1 MLHNAASRTPVTL
14 RTRGPLRPP
23 GLQMRPTDSV
33 SRGSVSP
40 VIRRGTGGRCLGRA
54 SGSPVY
60 DPAANTWSALPE
72 MFLPRAGGAA
82 VTLAAGFVG
91 GLVSVLVSLASLGQ
105 GYFYGRPERVAILA
119 AERHRS

>member
-1 MLHNAASRTPVTL
+1 M
-14 RTRGPLRPP
+14 
-23 GLQMRPTDSV
+23 
-33 SRGSVSP
+33 
-40 VIRRGTGGRCLGRA
+40 
-54 SGSPVY
+54 Y

-119 AERHRS
+119 AERHRGQVPARGVTAGATLPRA